1 VKRPPFWLLPVAAVV
16 GFAACLLAG
25 GSGLGLPPLDSPIF
39 EMRLYR
45 VGTGFVVGAALAVA
59 GTLMQA
65 LLRNPLAEPYVLGV
79 SSGAGLGAA
88 GAILAARAFAVPEG
102 AIPAAAF
109 AAATLTLAIVHLLA
123 REGGAFTVYS
133 LLLAGVTVS
142 AIASS
147 LLMFLVAFAPIEG
160 MHDILW
166 WMLGNLDPASRGL
179 FAASAAGIAVG
190 LIIAF
195 RLGRDLDAL
204 ALGEEMAHHVG
215 VRTRTAVWFGLGAAT
230 LLAAS
235 AVAVAGLI
243 AFVGL
248 IVPHAMRSM
257 AGASHRRLLPA
268 AALGGGLFL
277 AVSDAVARVA
287 LMPREVP
294 IGVITALIGGP
305 FFLYLLRRRR
315 RSEWNV

>member
-1 VKRPPFWLLPVAAVV
+1 MKRSLFWLLPAVAAG

-25 GSGLGLPPLDSPIF
+25 ASGFGLPPLDSPIF

-45 VGTGFVVGAALAVA
+45 VGTGFLVGAALAVA

-88 GAILAARAFAVPEG
+88 GAILAARASMVPEG

-109 AAATLTLAIVHLLA
+109 VAAALTLGVVHLLA
-123 REGGAFTVYS
+123 REGGAFTIYS

-147 LLMFLVAFAPIEG
+147 LLMFLVSFAPIEG

-166 WMLGNLDPASRGL
+166 WMLGNLDPASRSL
-179 FAASAAGIAVG
+179 FAASGAGIAIG
-190 LIIAF
+190 LAMAF

-215 VRTRTAVWFGLGAAT
+215 VRTRTAVLLGLGAAT

-248 IVPHAMRSM
+248 IVPHAMRSL

-277 AVSDAVARVA
+277 AVSDAVARVVF
-287 LMPREVP
+287 MPREVP

-315 RSEWNV
+315 RSAWNE